1 MKSRSSRRRGS
12 PSENTPGA
20 RAAIH
25 PTRPIPPPAMPKIWG
40 GLQMSTSRPKAAC
53 QALSKGAARIVM
65 SAPIPMSA
73 MPSSARSGPTTSARP
88 RMGRPADRESSY
100 DDPPARLAL
109 AAERE
114 PPEREPRDPLELAAI
129 HGLGRGHEGSR
140 ASRLHFDEHVTGAI
154 AAHEVDLSESRASV
168 ARDDGH

>member
-1 MKSRSSRRRGS
+1 
-12 PSENTPGA
+12 
-20 RAAIH
+20 
-25 PTRPIPPPAMPKIWG
+25 
-40 GLQMSTSRPKAAC
+40 
-53 QALSKGAARIVM
+53 
-65 SAPIPMSA
+65 
-73 MPSSARSGPTTSARP
+73 
-88 RMGRPADRESSY
+88 SSY

-129 HGLGRGHEGSR
+129 SGLGRGHEGSR

-168 ARDDGH
+168 ARDDGHSAARELCLGHALAGHAEHDARMHSSKEDRKSTRLNSSH